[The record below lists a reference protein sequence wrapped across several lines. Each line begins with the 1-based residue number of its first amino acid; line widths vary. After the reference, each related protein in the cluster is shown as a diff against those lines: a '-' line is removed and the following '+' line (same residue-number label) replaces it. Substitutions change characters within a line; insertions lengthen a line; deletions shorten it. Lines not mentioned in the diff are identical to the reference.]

1 MELRDVIADPSGV
14 GDVYA
19 MLTDEAFWR
28 AVAHATH
35 ALRSSVS
42 VRAEAGGA
50 VVHVVRTMPA
60 RVPAVVQA
68 LVGSE
73 IEIDQT
79 ERWSAAGP
87 DGRRTAELL
96 LVVPGKPVRFPGR
109 MTLENTADGSRQ
121 TVTGRIEV
129 RLPMGGAAI
138 AAEIAKAI
146 RAAMTVQRQVAGLDL
161 RGASGHGSS
170 PAVGS

>member
-1 MELRDVIADPSGV
+1 MITYPSGV
-14 GDVYA
+14 GDVFA

-28 AVAHATH
+28 DVADATH

-50 VVHVVRTMPA
+50 VVRVVRAMPA

-68 LVGSE
+68 FVGSE
-73 IEIDQT
+73 IEIEQI

-87 DGRRTAELL
+87 DGRRTAHLL

-109 MTLENTADGSRQ
+109 MTLENTTDGSRQ

-138 AAEIAKAI
+138 AAEIAKAV
-146 RAAMTVQRQVAGLDL
+146 RAAMTVQGEVARRYLSRPEGE
-161 RGASGHGSS
+161 R
-170 PAVGS
+170 